1 VIASQGQD
9 DSGGLRPAEL
19 RGAPKRRGVAYL
31 VTPEFGAEV
40 LQRCEPTLCAGPWAL
55 LDDHG
60 RVLTLDALAAA
71 SGIAPGQT
79 ESQAMARCP
88 AAMLRPANRYPVFEL
103 QSEFLA
109 RVALYTGR
117 WQPAGLGC
125 AYLEIDEPGMV
136 ANDLSGRDRLTDWCQ
151 ALAVDIRKLGLTPS
165 LGLTHSKFGAFVAGQ
180 AAGRD
185 IMLLMGATVARSFV
199 ATQPVALL
207 PLDAATLLQL
217 RHLGIRSLGDYARL
231 PAAGVLARFGEAGR
245 TAQRWA
251 QGHDERP
258 VIPPGELP
266 QVSSRIEF
274 EAPLT
279 DRDILLRALL
289 QRTAALLVPLHAN
302 LQAVGRLSLT
312 ILTAGRRIVPVAH
325 TFQLPAPAFSA
336 GVRAVGADTQGGRRT
351 LSAGLAGSPV
361 RPDFAAPPPAIQLA
375 LAATLDRAI
384 HQVAASDGEGVSEV
398 TLTLGDISD
407 APAQQ
412 LSLFDEEPASRAALT
427 ALLDRLAARFGPHA
441 FQMAALTDPGH
452 PLPERR
458 ASWKEFS

>member
-1 VIASQGQD
+1 MTASPGQD
-9 DSGGLRPAEL
+9 GSGRLRPSEL
-19 RGAPKRRGVAYL
+19 RGASQGRGVAYL

-40 LQRCEPTLCAGPWAL
+40 LQRYEPALCAGPWAL

-60 RVLTLDALAAA
+60 RVLALNALAAR
-71 SGIAPGQT
+71 SGIAVGQT

-88 AAMLRPANRYPVFEL
+88 AAGLRPANRYPIFEL
-103 QSEFLA
+103 QAEFIA
-109 RVALYTGR
+109 RVALYAGR

-125 AYLEIDEPGMV
+125 AYLQTEGPGI
-136 ANDLSGRDRLTDWCQ
+136 NDPAGRDSLQDWCQ
-151 ALAVDIRKLGLTPS
+151 ALAVDMRKLGLTPS

-185 IMLLMGATVARSFV
+185 TMLLMGSAVERSFV
-199 ATQPVALL
+199 ATQPVTLL

-231 PAAGVLARFGEAGR
+231 PAAGVLARFGEAGH

-258 VIPPGELP
+258 VILPDELP
-266 QVSSRIEF
+266 QVASRIEF
-274 EAPLT
+274 EAPLI
-279 DRDILLRALL
+279 DREILLGALL
-289 QRTAALLVPLHAN
+289 QRTGALLAPLHAN

-312 ILTAGRRIVPVAH
+312 ILTAGRRIVPVTH
-325 TFQLPAPAFSA
+325 IFQLPEPAHAVTMHGASTPAPI
-336 GVRAVGADTQGGRRT
+336 R
-351 LSAGLAGSPV
+351 
-361 RPDFAAPPPAIQLA
+361 LA
-375 LAATLDRAI
+375 LAAALDRAI

-412 LSLFDEEPASRAALT
+412 LSLFDEEPASRAELT

-441 FQMAALTDPGH
+441 FQMAVLTDPSH

>member
-1 VIASQGQD
+1 MTASPGQD
-9 DSGGLRPAEL
+9 GSGGCSHPEL
-19 RGAPKRRGVAYL
+19 RGAPKGRGVAYL

-40 LQRCEPTLCAGPWAL
+40 LQRCEPALCAGPWAL

-60 RVLTLDALAAA
+60 RVLALNALAAR
-71 SGIAPGQT
+71 SGVALGQT

-88 AAMLRPANRYPVFEL
+88 VAGLRPANRYPIFEL
-103 QSEFLA
+103 QAEFMS
-109 RVALYTGR
+109 RVALYAGR

-125 AYLEIDEPGMV
+125 VYLQTEGSGM
-136 ANDLSGRDRLTDWCQ
+136 AGDDPSGRDRLQDWCQ

-185 IMLLMGATVARSFV
+185 IMLLMGSAVERSFV
-199 ATQPVALL
+199 ATQPVTLL

-231 PAAGVLARFGEAGR
+231 PAAGVLTRFGEAGR

-258 VIPPGELP
+258 VVLPDELP

-274 EAPLT
+274 EAPVT
-279 DRDILLRALL
+279 GREILLGALL
-289 QRTAALLVPLHAN
+289 QRTAALLAPLHAN

-312 ILTAGRRIVPVAH
+312 VLTAGRRIVPVTH
-325 TFQLPAPAFSA
+325 VFQLPAPAYGA
-336 GVRAVGADTQGGRRT
+336 DVRAVGADTQGDRRT
-351 LSAGLAGSPV
+351 LSACLPGSPV
-361 RPDFAAPPPAIQLA
+361 RPNFADTSPPIRLA

-384 HQVAASDGEGVSEV
+384 QQIAASDGEGVSEV

-412 LSLFDEEPASRAALT
+412 LSLFDEEPASRAELT
-427 ALLDRLAARFGPHA
+427 ALLDRLAARFGSHA
-441 FQMAALTDPGH
+441 FQMAALTDPRH

>member
-1 VIASQGQD
+1 MSASQEQEG
-9 DSGGLRPAEL
+9 SGGPRPSEL
-19 RGAPKRRGVAYL
+19 HGTSTGRGRPTKGWYAYL
-31 VTPEFGAEV
+31 VAPEFGAEV
-40 LQRCEPTLCAGPWAL
+40 LQRCEPALCAGPWAL

-60 RVLTLDALAAA
+60 RVLTLNALAAA

-88 AAMLRPANRYPVFEL
+88 TARLQPASRYPVFEL

-125 AYLEIDEPGMV
+125 AYLQIDGPGMV
-136 ANDLSGRDRLTDWCQ
+136 VNDLSGRDRLTDWCQ

-185 IMLLMGATVARSFV
+185 IMLLMGATVERSFV
-199 ATQPVALL
+199 ATQPVTLL

-217 RHLGIRSLGDYARL
+217 RYLGIRSLGDYARL

-258 VIPPGELP
+258 VIPLDELP

-274 EAPLT
+274 EAPVT

-289 QRTAALLVPLHAN
+289 QRTSALLAPLHAN
-302 LQAVGRLSLT
+302 LQAIGRLGLT
-312 ILTAGRRIVPVAH
+312 VLTAGRRVVPVAH
-325 TFQLPAPAFSA
+325 TFQLPSPAYGAAMHGAA
-336 GVRAVGADTQGGRRT
+336 GREA
-351 LSAGLAGSPV
+351 
-361 RPDFAAPPPAIQLA
+361 AAPPPAIQLA

-384 HQVAASDGEGVSEV
+384 HQVAAQDGEGVSEV
-398 TLTLGDISD
+398 TLTLGDIGD

-412 LSLFDEEPASRAALT
+412 LSLFDEEPASRAALA
-427 ALLDRLAARFGPHA
+427 ALLDRLAVRFGPHA
-441 FQMAALTDPGH
+441 FQMAALTDPSH

-458 ASWKEFS
+458 ASWKEFN

>member
-1 VIASQGQD
+1 MTASPGQEGSGGRSHPERRGASQG
-9 DSGGLRPAEL
+9 
-19 RGAPKRRGVAYL
+19 RGVAYL
-31 VTPEFGAEV
+31 VTPEFGVEV
-40 LQRCEPTLCAGPWAL
+40 LQRYEPALCAGPWAL

-60 RVLTLDALAAA
+60 RVLTLNALAAA

-88 AAMLRPANRYPVFEL
+88 VAGLRPANRYPIFEL
-103 QSEFLA
+103 QAEFMS
-109 RVALYTGR
+109 RVALYAGR

-125 AYLEIDEPGMV
+125 AYLQTEDPGMV
-136 ANDLSGRDRLTDWCQ
+136 GGGLLQDWCQ

-185 IMLLMGATVARSFV
+185 IMLLMGPAVERSFV
-199 ATQPVALL
+199 ATQPVTLL

-231 PAAGVLARFGEAGR
+231 PAAGVLVRFGEAGR

-258 VIPPGELP
+258 VILPDELP

-274 EAPLT
+274 EAPLI
-279 DRDILLRALL
+279 DREILLGALL
-289 QRTAALLVPLHAN
+289 QRTGALLAPLHAN

-312 ILTAGRRIVPVAH
+312 VLTAGRRVVPVTH
-325 TFQLPAPAFSA
+325 IFQLPAPAYVAATASGA
-336 GVRAVGADTQGGRRT
+336 ATPGGADTTASG
-351 LSAGLAGSPV
+351 AG
-361 RPDFAAPPPAIQLA
+361 APAPIRLA

-412 LSLFDEEPASRAALT
+412 LSLFDEEPASRAELT

-441 FQMAALTDPGH
+441 FQMAALTNPSH

>member
-1 VIASQGQD
+1 MTASLGQEG
-9 DSGGLRPAEL
+9 SGRLRPPEL
-19 RGAPKRRGVAYL
+19 RGASKGRGVAYL

-40 LQRCEPTLCAGPWAL
+40 LQRCEPALCAGPWAL

-60 RVLTLDALAAA
+60 RVLTLNALAAA

-79 ESQAMARCP
+79 DSQAMARCP
-88 AAMLRPANRYPVFEL
+88 GASLRPANRYPVFEL
-103 QSEFLA
+103 QAEFMG
-109 RVALYTGR
+109 RVALYAGR

-125 AYLEIDEPGMV
+125 AYLQTEGAGM
-136 ANDLSGRDRLTDWCQ
+136 AGDDPSGRDRLQDWCQ

-185 IMLLMGATVARSFV
+185 IMLLMGSAVERSFV
-199 ATQPVALL
+199 ATQPVTLL

-258 VIPPGELP
+258 VILPDELP

-274 EAPLT
+274 EAPVT
-279 DRDILLRALL
+279 GQDILLRALL
-289 QRTAALLVPLHAN
+289 QRTSALLAPLHAN
-302 LQAVGRLSLT
+302 LQAIGRLSLT
-312 ILTAGRRIVPVAH
+312 VLTAGGRIVPVTH
-325 TFQLPAPAFSA
+325 IFQLPEPGLLVPEPAFSA
-336 GVRAVGADTQGGRRT
+336 NVPSSIFSAPHLQSAIAAGRE
-351 LSAGLAGSPV
+351 A
-361 RPDFAAPPPAIQLA
+361 AAPPPAIRLA
-375 LAATLDRAI
+375 LTATLDRAI
-384 HQVAASDGEGVSEV
+384 RQVAPQDGEGVSEV

-412 LSLFDEEPASRAALT
+412 LSLFDEEPASRAALA
-427 ALLDRLAARFGPHA
+427 ALLDRLAARFGPQA
-441 FQMAALTDPGH
+441 FQMAALTDPRH

>member
-1 VIASQGQD
+1 MSASQEREG
-9 DSGGLRPAEL
+9 SGGLRPPEL
-19 RGAPKRRGVAYL
+19 RGAFRGRGVAYL

-40 LQRCEPTLCAGPWAL
+40 LQRCEPALCAGPWAL

-60 RVLTLDALAAA
+60 RVLALNALAAA

-88 AAMLRPANRYPVFEL
+88 VANLRPASRYPVFEL

-125 AYLEIDEPGMV
+125 AYLQIDGPGMV
-136 ANDLSGRDRLTDWCQ
+136 VNDLSGRDRLTDWCQ

-185 IMLLMGATVARSFV
+185 IMLLMGATVERSFV
-199 ATQPVALL
+199 ATQPVTLL

-258 VIPPGELP
+258 VIPPDELP

-274 EAPLT
+274 EAPVT

-289 QRTAALLVPLHAN
+289 QRTSALLAPLHAN
-302 LQAVGRLSLT
+302 LQAIGRLGLT
-312 ILTAGRRIVPVAH
+312 VLTAGRRVVPVAH
-325 TFQLPAPAFSA
+325 TFQLPLPAY
-336 GVRAVGADTQGGRRT
+336 G
-351 LSAGLAGSPV
+351 
-361 RPDFAAPPPAIQLA
+361 AAPPPAIQLA

-384 HQVAASDGEGVSEV
+384 HQVAAQDGEGVSEV
-398 TLTLGDISD
+398 TLTLGDIGD

-412 LSLFDEEPASRAALT
+412 LSLFDEEPASRASLA

-441 FQMAALTDPGH
+441 FQMAALTDPSH